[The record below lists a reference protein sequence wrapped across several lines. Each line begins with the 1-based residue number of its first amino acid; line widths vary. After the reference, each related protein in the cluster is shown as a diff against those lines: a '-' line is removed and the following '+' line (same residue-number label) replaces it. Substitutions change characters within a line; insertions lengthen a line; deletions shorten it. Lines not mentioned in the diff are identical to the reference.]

1 MDENCAYRAC
11 AVGACPWLFFLVL
24 LIIKRNRI
32 IQSGSEIRAEGS
44 HHGSH
49 EMDGTSWV
57 PADTAGAW
65 RRRQIAPMPDCRN
78 ELLILLIKIMGPA
91 ELQKLEI
98 AYIVFIH
105 DDSLE

>member
-1 MDENCAYRAC
+1 MD
-11 AVGACPWLFFLVL
+11 GASWVPVDTQSVCKFCGELF
-24 LIIKRNRI
+24 
-32 IQSGSEIRAEGS
+32 
-44 HHGSH
+44 H
-49 EMDGTSWV
+49 EMDGASWA